1 MVDATLTDAVLLALR
16 PAGVREAIRLRLGG
30 GYTAMQVVERIPG
43 VATTDL
49 VAARAEVERV
59 RQALLALAAEG
70 RVIRTRSTFAAE
82 LKSKG
87 YRGVVVDVFRLA

>member
-1 MVDATLTDAVLLALR
+1 MADAALIEAVLRALR
-16 PAGVREAIRLRLGG
+16 PAGLREAVRLRLGG

-43 VATTDL
+43 VATDDL

-59 RQALLALAAEG
+59 RQALLELAADG